1 MIKLQF
7 HEPQAPDWEAWR
19 NEVAAELATLQSSG
33 PPYQVKDSLY
43 KKQRETIFACYLN
56 KCAYCEGHYRL
67 TAKEGDVE
75 HFRPKGRVR
84 DKNRR
89 IVTVIAG
96 GQKQNHPG
104 YWWLA
109 YEPINLLPSCA
120 LCNRT
125 GKGDYFPLEAG
136 SQYALMPGEEAQ
148 EKPLLVHPG
157 LDNPDEHLK
166 FDATLGVL
174 APLSEKGKQTIETFL
189 LNREDLLQARL
200 KTYRHVAMSIHE
212 MCKLEPSLMV
222 NLPATLGE
230 LNRYKRGEA
239 EYSAAGRQAIAD
251 FAEPVKAMMARLAEI
266 FAP

>member
-7 HEPQAPDWEAWR
+7 REPHAPEWDAWR
-19 NEVAAELATLQSSG
+19 QEVAAELAALQAHG

-84 DKNRR
+84 DRDKR
-89 IVTVIAG
+89 IVTVVVEG
-96 GQKQNHPG
+96 KKGNHPG

-125 GKGDYFPLEAG
+125 GKGDYFPLEPG
-136 SQYALMPGEEAQ
+136 SSYALQPGAEAQ
-148 EKPLLVHPG
+148 ERPLLVHPG
-157 LDNPDEHLK
+157 LDDPDEHLR
-166 FDATLGVL
+166 FDPAVGVL
-174 APLSEKGKQTIETFL
+174 AALTPKGEQSIETFL

-200 KTYRHVAMSIHE
+200 KTYRHVAMSIHQV
-212 MCKLEPSLMV
+212 CQLEPGMMV
-222 NLPATLGE
+222 SLPATLAE
-230 LNRYKRGEA
+230 LNRYKSGEA
-239 EYSAAGRQAIAD
+239 EYSIVGRQAMAD
-251 FAEPVKAMMARLAEI
+251 FAGPIQELKARLAAI
-266 FAP
+266 FDA